1 MPKVRS
7 RNARVCKSCN
17 RLPKSSK
24 TGDVA
29 ALINLSQHA
38 IEVGTRDLCGLL
50 LFECLG
56 SRKMD
61 YAVGAA
67 HEWFLSPKKG
77 RRADKV
83 LTVLGKRTSP
93 FKKRLDGLYNR
104 CCERMSNSKVTTT
117 TKLEADMWLT
127 QMALDRSLQRSLLV
141 EKVILEKFDELTN
154 LLSNKVEEQLTLAM
168 IIALNK
174 KQRT

>member
-1 MPKVRS
+1 MSNVAR
-7 RNARVCKSCN
+7 RNVRVCKSCY

-24 TGDVA
+24 TGNVT
-29 ALINLSQHA
+29 ALTNLIWHA

-56 SRKMD
+56 LKEKD
-61 YAVGAA
+61 HTVATA
-67 HEWFLSPKKG
+67 HEWFVSTKEGDK
-77 RRADKV
+77 ADKV

-93 FKKRLDGLYNR
+93 FKKRLDRLYNSY
-104 CCERMSNSKVTTT
+104 CERLSNSKVTTT

-127 QMALDRSLQRSLLV
+127 QMALDRSLQRSLFV

-154 LLSNKVEEQLTLAM
+154 LLSYKVEEQLTLAM

-174 KQRT
+174 TQRT